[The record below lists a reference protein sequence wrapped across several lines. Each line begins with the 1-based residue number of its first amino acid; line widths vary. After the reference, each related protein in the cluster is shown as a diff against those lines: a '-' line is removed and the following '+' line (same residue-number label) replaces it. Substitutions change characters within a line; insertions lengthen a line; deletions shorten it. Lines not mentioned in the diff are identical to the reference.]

1 MPPTTDVCPSSTSTV
16 VMARCVLFSVDTFG
30 VDNSRPLPELSSAE
44 SATSRLN
51 APLTEPRVNPT
62 ALVAPPAAGR
72 FTAVPP
78 TPAPGAR
85 PEIGDDEG
93 VGSRIDECLT
103 AVRQNVRGLEERDN
117 LLPARVTELARQGD
131 ELP

>member
-16 VMARCVLFSVDTFG
+16 VMARCVLFNVDTFG

-85 PEIGDDEG
+85 PAIVPLLGNAREVVLPRAGE
-93 VGSRIDECLT
+93 T
-103 AVRQNVRGLEERDN
+103 APVK
-117 LLPARVTELARQGD
+117 PH
-131 ELP
+131 